1 MQIFTI
7 IGLLLLATLA
17 VACPPPLNN
26 IHFLAN
32 HTHTSWEIIQNTFA
46 QQGHGSV
53 GKKTELQCASEMRT
67 DK

>member
-1 MQIFTI
+1 
-7 IGLLLLATLA
+7 LA
-17 VACPPPLNN
+17 VACPPPPNN

-53 GKKTELQCASEMRT
+53 GKRTKLKCASEMRT